1 MVSANALTE
10 AALRAA
16 YDPMV
21 VMSRTGIIQA
31 ASARIEIASGYSA
44 EELRGQHLQVLLP
57 PRLHGVFNRF
67 LSEFFTNPTARHVG
81 YAEPL
86 FFLHKDGQERR
97 IEFGISPFESDG
109 ELYAVCTLHDAP
121 ERPPVEHNTKLALE
135 RLETRLSNA
144 LQELQILIAHA
155 PAAIAVLDR
164 DMRYMLASRR
174 WIEDFQLESDIAG
187 KRHYDVMPNQPERW
201 KQAHAR
207 CLAGET
213 FFSEEDSYIRPDG
226 KVEFIRWE
234 LVPWRDVENQIGGL
248 TIFSEVITQRKM
260 AEIALREHHDLLET
274 QVQERTAQLERSRDE
289 ALRAN
294 AGKTRFIAGV
304 SHDLRQPLQAAA
316 LLIEALQ
323 RRVTPDL
330 APLCGKVEAAIH
342 SASDQ
347 LTGLLDVSRLEEGV
361 LQPRVA
367 PFEIGALLQH
377 TARTHQPMA
386 EAKGVRLVVE
396 DCNAIGASDRLLLA
410 RIVDNFISN
419 AVKYTAEG
427 EIKVGCGIAG
437 NAARIYVAD
446 TGAGLDA
453 AAIAR
458 VFDPYVQ
465 LDNASG
471 DASRGYGLG
480 LAICRT
486 IADALHVQLNV
497 TSEIGYGSVFSVT
510 IPLAMAD
517 LGAGQPQRF
526 DIP

>member
-1 MVSANALTE
+1 MVSATALTQ
-10 AALRAA
+10 AALSAA
-16 YDPMV
+16 YDPLV
-21 VMSRTGIIQA
+21 VMSRTGTIQI
-31 ASARIEIASGYSA
+31 ASARIELATGYTA
-44 EELRGQHLQVLLP
+44 DELRGQPLQTLLP

-67 LSEFFTNPTARHVG
+67 LAEFFTNPTARHVG

-86 FFLHKDGQERR
+86 FFLHKSGQERR
-97 IEFGISPFESDG
+97 IEFGISAFESDG

-121 ERPPVEHNTKLALE
+121 DRPPVEHNTKLALE

-174 WIEDFQLESDIAG
+174 FIKDFELETDIVG

-213 FFSEEDSYIRPDG
+213 FFSEEDSYVRPDG
-226 KVEFIRWE
+226 KVEFVRLE
-234 LVPWRDVENQIGGL
+234 LVPWRDVENQIGGI
-248 TIFSEVITQRKM
+248 TIFSEVITQRKL

-274 QVQERTAQLERSRDE
+274 QVTERTAQLERSRDE
-289 ALRAN
+289 ALRAS
-294 AGKTRFIAGV
+294 AGKTRFIAGI

-316 LLIEALQ
+316 LLIDALE
-323 RRVTPDL
+323 RRVAPDL
-330 APLCGKVEAAIH
+330 TQLCGKIDAAVHEA
-342 SASDQ
+342 SEK

-361 LQPRVA
+361 LQPRIA
-367 PFEIGALLQH
+367 PVEIGALMQRA
-377 TARTHQPMA
+377 ARTHQPMA
-386 EAKGVRLVVE
+386 EAKGLRLVVE
-396 DCNAIGASDRLLLA
+396 DCGAIGASDALLLA

-419 AVKYTAEG
+419 AVKYTAHG
-427 EIKVGCGIAG
+427 EINVGCTTADG
-437 NAARIYVAD
+437 AARIFVAD
-446 TGAGLDA
+446 TGAGLDT

-465 LDNASG
+465 LDNDSG
-471 DASRGYGLG
+471 DPSRGYGLG

-486 IADALHVQLNV
+486 IADALHCQLSV
-497 TSEIGYGSVFSVT
+497 TSEVGSGSVFSVT
-510 IPLAMAD
+510 IPLQSATSLQA
-517 LGAGQPQRF
+517 AE
-526 DIP
+526 